1 MSPEPPH
8 DTPPPAAALRRRL
21 RQLTVLSTLLAL
33 TVAGLVTYVL
43 VRPSPQP
50 AAPAGRAD
58 LPDAPTV
65 RPTDPVGARHP
76 TFDCRAFSGE
86 VGPLPG
92 APAAPIASLRETPAG
107 ERVRSRGKV
116 MAAYPRIMGRNWLHL
131 CDAPGGDVLVVATTD
146 WAHPGDEVAVEG
158 TLSRD
163 RDIGGVYRFPLLIE
177 GGLEGPGV
185 IEAGVRPEG
194 AIDL

>member
-1 MSPEPPH
+1 MSAE
-8 DTPPPAAALRRRL
+8 TPPETPPETAALRRRL
-21 RQLTVLSTLLAL
+21 RWLTMVSALLAL
-33 TVAGLVTYVL
+33 AVVGLVTAL
-43 VRPSPQP
+43 IARQP
-50 AAPAGRAD
+50 ARPPEAPAAEM
-58 LPDAPTV
+58 PAPTV
-65 RPTDPVGARHP
+65 RPNDPVGARHP
-76 TFDCRAFSGE
+76 SFDCRAFSGQ

-92 APAAPIASLRETPAG
+92 EPGAPIADLRETAAG
-107 ERVRSRGKV
+107 EQVRTRGKV

-177 GGLEGPGV
+177 GRLEGPGV
-185 IEAGVRPEG
+185 IEGSVKPEG